1 MTIELIVQQFLNALG
16 LGIMY
21 ALIAVGFTLFFG
33 VIEVVNFAHGEVFM
47 LGAFV
52 ALLSVGLIT
61 SIGLTMGSLPFFLA
75 ILLLVLLAGGIF
87 GVLLEKFIVRPMRS
101 APDIMTLLITLGVSI
116 VMREA
121 VMLFVPNGR
130 NPQPFP
136 KLFETE
142 SIKIGGVLI
151 KPETILCIIL
161 SAILITGLYYIIEKT
176 TFGRYIRATA
186 QDREAA
192 MMMGINVKKVFIITL
207 ALGSALG
214 AVAGM
219 MNGLSYG
226 IIKFNMGFAA
236 GIKGFAAAVVGG
248 LGNVYGAIAG
258 GMLLGF
264 LEIFVVSTIPD
275 GSSYQDLISFVIVIL
290 CLVFRPAGI
299 FGERAYEKV

>member
-1 MTIELIVQQFLNALG
+1 MTIELIIQQFLNALG

-75 ILLLVLLAGGIF
+75 ILILVLLAGGIF

-101 APDIMTLLITLGVSI
+101 APDIMTLLIILGVSI

-136 KLFETE
+136 KLFEME

-161 SAILITGLYYIIEKT
+161 SAVLISGLYYIIEKT

-192 MMMGINVKKVFIITL
+192 MMMGINVKKIFIITL

>member
-1 MTIELIVQQFLNALG
+1 MTIELIVQQILNALG

-52 ALLSVGLIT
+52 ALLSGGILT
-61 SIGLTMGSLPFFLA
+61 SIGLTMGSVPYFLG
-75 ILLLVLLAGGIF
+75 ILVLVLLTGSIF
-87 GVLLEKFIVRPMRS
+87 GILLERFIVRPMRG
-101 APDIMTLLITLGVSI
+101 APDIMTLLITLGASI
-116 VMREA
+116 TTREA

-136 KLFETE
+136 KLFDVD
-142 SIKIGGVLI
+142 SINIGGVLI

-161 SAILITGLYYIIEKT
+161 SAVLISGLYYIIEKT

-214 AVAGM
+214 AVAGL

-264 LEIFVVSTIPD
+264 LEIFVVSTVPD

>member
-1 MTIELIVQQFLNALG
+1 MAIELIVQQFLNALG

-52 ALLSVGLIT
+52 ALLSGGLIT

-116 VMREA
+116 VMRET

-136 KLFETE
+136 KLFEME

-161 SAILITGLYYIIEKT
+161 SAVLITGLYYIIEKT

-192 MMMGINVKKVFIITL
+192 MMMGINVKKIFIITL

>member
-1 MTIELIVQQFLNALG
+1 MSGEVFFQQFLNALS

-21 ALIAVGFTLFFG
+21 VLIAVGFTLFFG

-47 LGAFV
+47 MGAFV
-52 ALLSVGLIT
+52 ALIVSGILI
-61 SIGLTMGSLPFFLA
+61 SAGFTMGSLPLFVA
-75 ILLLVLLAGGIF
+75 VLVAVLVAGGII
-87 GVLLEKFIVRPMRS
+87 GILLEKFIVRPMRG
-101 APDIMTLLITLGVSI
+101 APDIMTLLITLGISI

-121 VMLFVPNGR
+121 VMLLVPNGR

-136 KLFETE
+136 NLLNWD
-142 SIKIGGVLI
+142 SINIGGVLI
-151 KPETILCIIL
+151 KPEAILCIVL
-161 SAILITGLYYIIEKT
+161 SAILIGGLSYIIEKT

-214 AVAGM
+214 AVAGL
-219 MNGLSYG
+219 MNGLSYD
-226 IIKFNMGFAA
+226 IIKFDMGFAA
-236 GIKGFAAAVVGG
+236 SIKGFAAAVVGG

-258 GMLLGF
+258 GLLLGF
-264 LEIFVVSTIPD
+264 LEIFVVSVVPD
-275 GSSYQDLISFVIVIL
+275 GSSYQDIVSFVIVIL

>member
-52 ALLSVGLIT
+52 ALLSGGLIS

-161 SAILITGLYYIIEKT
+161 SAVLISGLYYIIEKT

-192 MMMGINVKKVFIITL
+192 MMMGINVKKIFIITL

>member
-52 ALLSVGLIT
+52 ALLSGGLIT

-75 ILLLVLLAGGIF
+75 ILLLVLFAGGIF

-136 KLFETE
+136 KLFEME

-161 SAILITGLYYIIEKT
+161 SAVLISGLYYIIEKT

-192 MMMGINVKKVFIITL
+192 MMMGINVKKIFIITL

>member
-1 MTIELIVQQFLNALG
+1 MSGEVFFQQFLNALS
-16 LGIMY
+16 LGVMY

-47 LGAFV
+47 MGAFV
-52 ALLSVGLIT
+52 ALIVSGILI
-61 SIGLTMGSLPFFLA
+61 SAGFTMGSLP
-75 ILLLVLLAGGIF
+75 LLVAVLMAVLVAGGII
-87 GVLLEKFIVRPMRS
+87 GVLLEKFIVRPMRG
-101 APDIMTLLITLGVSI
+101 APDIMTLLITLGISI

-121 VMLFVPNGR
+121 VMLLVPNGR

-136 KLFETE
+136 NLMNLD
-142 SIKIGGVLI
+142 SIQIGGVLI
-151 KPETILCIIL
+151 KPETILSIVL
-161 SAILITGLYYIIEKT
+161 SAILIGGLAYIIEKT

-214 AVAGM
+214 AVAGL

-226 IIKFNMGFAA
+226 IIKFDMGFAA
-236 GIKGFAAAVVGG
+236 SIKGFAAAVVGG

-258 GMLLGF
+258 GLLLGF
-264 LEIFVVSTIPD
+264 LEIFVVSVIPD
-275 GSSYQDLISFVIVIL
+275 GSSYQDIVSFVIVIL

>member
-1 MTIELIVQQFLNALG
+1 
-16 LGIMY
+16 
-21 ALIAVGFTLFFG
+21 
-33 VIEVVNFAHGEVFM
+33 M

-52 ALLSVGLIT
+52 ALLSGGLIS

>member
-1 MTIELIVQQFLNALG
+1 MSGEVFFQQFLNALG

-47 LGAFV
+47 MGAFV
-52 ALLSVGLIT
+52 ALIVSGILVAAGF
-61 SIGLTMGSLPFFLA
+61 TMGSLPLFVA
-75 ILLLVLLAGGIF
+75 VLVAVLIAGGII
-87 GVLLEKFIVRPMRS
+87 GVLLEKFIVRPMRG
-101 APDIMTLLITLGVSI
+101 APDIMTLLITLGISI

-121 VMLFVPNGR
+121 VMLLVPNGR

-136 KLFETE
+136 NLMDLD
-142 SIKIGGVLI
+142 SIQIGGVLI
-151 KPETILCIIL
+151 KPEAILSIVL
-161 SAILITGLYYIIEKT
+161 SAILIGGLAYIIEKT

-192 MMMGINVKKVFIITL
+192 MMMGINVKKVFIVTL

-214 AVAGM
+214 AVAGL

-226 IIKFNMGFAA
+226 IIKFDMGFAA
-236 GIKGFAAAVVGG
+236 SIKGFAAAVVGG

-258 GMLLGF
+258 GLLLGF
-264 LEIFVVSTIPD
+264 LEILVVSVIPD
-275 GSSYQDLISFVIVIL
+275 GSSYQDIVSFIIVIM

>member
-1 MTIELIVQQFLNALG
+1 MAIELIIQQFLNALG

-52 ALLSVGLIT
+52 ALLSGGLIT

-116 VMREA
+116 VMRES

-136 KLFETE
+136 KLFEME

-161 SAILITGLYYIIEKT
+161 SAVLITGLYYIIEKT

-192 MMMGINVKKVFIITL
+192 MMMGINVKKIFIITL

>member
-52 ALLSVGLIT
+52 ALLSGGLIS

-161 SAILITGLYYIIEKT
+161 SAVLITGLYYIIEKT

>member
-52 ALLSVGLIT
+52 DLLSGGLIT

-75 ILLLVLLAGGIF
+75 ILLLVLMTGGVF

-136 KLFETE
+136 KLFNME
-142 SIKIGGVLI
+142 SIQIGGVLI

-161 SAILITGLYYIIEKT
+161 SAVLISGLYYIIEKT

-264 LEIFVVSTIPD
+264 LEIFVVSTVPD

>member
-1 MTIELIVQQFLNALG
+1 
-16 LGIMY
+16 MY

-61 SIGLTMGSLPFFLA
+61 SIGLTMGSLLFFLA
-75 ILLLVLLAGGIF
+75 ILILVLLAGGIF

-136 KLFETE
+136 KLFEME

-161 SAILITGLYYIIEKT
+161 SAVLITGLYYIIEKT

-192 MMMGINVKKVFIITL
+192 MMMGINVKKIFIITL

>member
-52 ALLSVGLIT
+52 ALLSGGLIT
-61 SIGLTMGSLPFFLA
+61 SIGLTMGSLPFFMA
-75 ILLLVLLAGGIF
+75 ILLLVLMTGGVF

-136 KLFETE
+136 KLFNME
-142 SIKIGGVLI
+142 SIQIGGVLI

-161 SAILITGLYYIIEKT
+161 SAVLISGLYYIIEKT

-264 LEIFVVSTIPD
+264 LEIFVVSTVPD

>member
-1 MTIELIVQQFLNALG
+1 MTIELMVQQILNALG

-52 ALLSVGLIT
+52 ALLSGGILT
-61 SIGLTMGSLPFFLA
+61 SIGLTMGSVPYFLG
-75 ILLLVLLAGGIF
+75 ILVLVLLTGSIF
-87 GVLLEKFIVRPMRS
+87 GILLERFIVRPMRG
-101 APDIMTLLITLGVSI
+101 APDIMTLLITLGASI
-116 VMREA
+116 ITREA

-136 KLFETE
+136 KLFDVD
-142 SIKIGGVLI
+142 SINIGGVLI

-161 SAILITGLYYIIEKT
+161 SAVLISGLYYIIEKT

-214 AVAGM
+214 AVAGL

-264 LEIFVVSTIPD
+264 LEIFVVSTVPD

>member
-136 KLFETE
+136 KLFEME

-161 SAILITGLYYIIEKT
+161 SAVLISGLYYIIEKT

-192 MMMGINVKKVFIITL
+192 MMMGINVKKIFIITL

>member
-1 MTIELIVQQFLNALG
+1 MTIELIVQQILNALG

-52 ALLSVGLIT
+52 ALLSGGILT
-61 SIGLTMGSLPFFLA
+61 SIGLTMVSVPYFLG
-75 ILLLVLLAGGIF
+75 ILVLVLLTGSIF
-87 GVLLEKFIVRPMRS
+87 GILLERFIVRPMRG
-101 APDIMTLLITLGVSI
+101 APDIMTLLITLGASI
-116 VMREA
+116 ITREA

-136 KLFETE
+136 KLFDVD
-142 SIKIGGVLI
+142 SINIGGVLI

-161 SAILITGLYYIIEKT
+161 SAVLISGLYYIIEKT

-214 AVAGM
+214 AVAGL

-264 LEIFVVSTIPD
+264 LEIFVVSTVPD

>member
-1 MTIELIVQQFLNALG
+1 MAIELIIQQFLNALG

-52 ALLSVGLIT
+52 ALLSGGLIT

-75 ILLLVLLAGGIF
+75 ILILVLLAGGIF

-101 APDIMTLLITLGVSI
+101 APDIMTLLIILGVSI

-136 KLFETE
+136 KLFEME

-161 SAILITGLYYIIEKT
+161 SAVLISGLYYIIEKT

-192 MMMGINVKKVFIITL
+192 MMMGINVKKIFIITL

>member
-52 ALLSVGLIT
+52 ALLSGGILT
-61 SIGLTMGSLPFFLA
+61 SIGLTMGSVPYFLG
-75 ILLLVLLAGGIF
+75 ILVLVLLTGSIF
-87 GVLLEKFIVRPMRS
+87 GILLERFIVRPMRG
-101 APDIMTLLITLGVSI
+101 APDIMTLLITLGASI
-116 VMREA
+116 ITREA

-136 KLFETE
+136 KLFDVD
-142 SIKIGGVLI
+142 SINIGGVLI

-161 SAILITGLYYIIEKT
+161 SAVLISGLYYIIEKT

-214 AVAGM
+214 AVAGL

-264 LEIFVVSTIPD
+264 LEIFVVSTVPD

>member
-1 MTIELIVQQFLNALG
+1 MTIELIVQQILNALG

-47 LGAFV
+47 LGAFA
-52 ALLSVGLIT
+52 ALLSGGILT
-61 SIGLTMGSLPFFLA
+61 SIGLTMGSVPYFLG
-75 ILLLVLLAGGIF
+75 ILVLVLLTGSIF
-87 GVLLEKFIVRPMRS
+87 GILLERFIVRPMRG
-101 APDIMTLLITLGVSI
+101 APDIMTLLITLGASI
-116 VMREA
+116 ITREA

-136 KLFETE
+136 KLFDVD
-142 SIKIGGVLI
+142 SINIGGVLI

-161 SAILITGLYYIIEKT
+161 SAVLISGLYYIIEKT

-214 AVAGM
+214 AVAGL

-264 LEIFVVSTIPD
+264 LEIFVVSTVPD

>member
-1 MTIELIVQQFLNALG
+1 MAIELIIQQFLNALG

-61 SIGLTMGSLPFFLA
+61 SIGLTMGSLLFFLA
-75 ILLLVLLAGGIF
+75 ILILVLLAGGIF

-101 APDIMTLLITLGVSI
+101 APDIMTLLIILGVSI

-136 KLFETE
+136 KLFEME
-142 SIKIGGVLI
+142 SIKIGGILI

-161 SAILITGLYYIIEKT
+161 SAVLISGLYYIIEKT

-192 MMMGINVKKVFIITL
+192 MMMGINVKKIFIITL

>member
-52 ALLSVGLIT
+52 ALLSGGLIT

-75 ILLLVLLAGGIF
+75 ILLLVFTTGGVF

-136 KLFETE
+136 KLFNME
-142 SIKIGGVLI
+142 SIQFGGVLI

-161 SAILITGLYYIIEKT
+161 SAVLISGLYYIIEKT

-264 LEIFVVSTIPD
+264 LEIFVVSTVPD

>member
-1 MTIELIVQQFLNALG
+1 MAIELIIQQFLNALG

-61 SIGLTMGSLPFFLA
+61 SIGLTMGSLLFFLA
-75 ILLLVLLAGGIF
+75 ILILVLLAGGIF

-101 APDIMTLLITLGVSI
+101 APDIMTLLIILGVSI

-136 KLFETE
+136 KLFEME

-161 SAILITGLYYIIEKT
+161 SAVLISGLYYIIEKT

-192 MMMGINVKKVFIITL
+192 MMMGINVKEIFIITL

>member
-1 MTIELIVQQFLNALG
+1 
-16 LGIMY
+16 MY

-75 ILLLVLLAGGIF
+75 ILILVLLAGGIF

-101 APDIMTLLITLGVSI
+101 APDIMTLLIILGVSI

-136 KLFETE
+136 KLFEME

-161 SAILITGLYYIIEKT
+161 SAVLISGLYYIIEKT

-192 MMMGINVKKVFIITL
+192 MMMGINVKKIFIITL

>member
-1 MTIELIVQQFLNALG
+1 MSGEVFFQQFLNALS
-16 LGIMY
+16 LGVMY

-33 VIEVVNFAHGEVFM
+33 VIDVVNFAHGEVFM

-52 ALLSVGLIT
+52 ALVISGILISAGFT
-61 SIGLTMGSLPFFLA
+61 VGSLPLFVAVFVA
-75 ILLLVLLAGGIF
+75 VLIAGGII
-87 GVLLEKFIVRPMRS
+87 GVLLEKFIVRPMRG
-101 APDIMTLLITLGVSI
+101 APDIMTLLITLGISI
-116 VMREA
+116 VVREA
-121 VMLFVPNGR
+121 VMLLLPNGR

-136 KLFETE
+136 NLLNME
-142 SIKIGGVLI
+142 IIQIGGVLI
-151 KPETILCIIL
+151 KPEAIL
-161 SAILITGLYYIIEKT
+161 SIVLSILLIGGLSYIIEKT

-214 AVAGM
+214 AVAGL
-219 MNGLSYG
+219 MNGLTYG

-236 GIKGFAAAVVGG
+236 SIKGFAAAVVGG

-258 GMLLGF
+258 GLLLGF
-264 LEIFVVSTIPD
+264 LEIFVVSVIPD
-275 GSSYQDLISFVIVIL
+275 GSSYQDIVSFVIVIL

>member
-1 MTIELIVQQFLNALG
+1 
-16 LGIMY
+16 MY

-47 LGAFV
+47 MGAFV
-52 ALLSVGLIT
+52 ALIVSGILI
-61 SIGLTMGSLPFFLA
+61 SAGFTMGSLPLFVA
-75 ILLLVLLAGGIF
+75 VLVAVLVAGGII
-87 GVLLEKFIVRPMRS
+87 GVLLEKFIVRPMRG
-101 APDIMTLLITLGVSI
+101 APDIMTLLITLGISI

-121 VMLFVPNGR
+121 VMLLVPNGR

-136 KLFETE
+136 NLMNLD
-142 SIKIGGVLI
+142 SIQIGGVLI
-151 KPETILCIIL
+151 KPETILSIVL
-161 SAILITGLYYIIEKT
+161 SAILIGGLAYIIEKT

-186 QDREAA
+186 KDREAA

-214 AVAGM
+214 AVAGL

-226 IIKFNMGFAA
+226 IIKFDMGFAA
-236 GIKGFAAAVVGG
+236 SIKGFAAAVVGG

-258 GMLLGF
+258 GLLLGF
-264 LEIFVVSTIPD
+264 LEIFVVSVIPD
-275 GSSYQDLISFVIVIL
+275 GSSYQDIVSFVIVIL

>member
-75 ILLLVLLAGGIF
+75 ILILVLLAGGIF

-136 KLFETE
+136 KLFEME

-161 SAILITGLYYIIEKT
+161 SAVLISGLYYIIEKT

-192 MMMGINVKKVFIITL
+192 MMMGINVKKIFIITL

>member
-1 MTIELIVQQFLNALG
+1 MAIELIIQQFLNALG

-75 ILLLVLLAGGIF
+75 ILILVLLAGSIF

-136 KLFETE
+136 KLFEME

-161 SAILITGLYYIIEKT
+161 SAVLISGLYYIIEKT

-192 MMMGINVKKVFIITL
+192 MMMGINVKKIFIITL